1 MNLRNG
7 LNYSG
12 KLINFKQNL
21 TLNVSHN
28 IYLYLFISM
37 YVHLNLVDSSRQ
49 KGLMAVQ
56 LIGSIVLRVICYSAA
71 LTFLYFNAAKSVLSL
86 DLFKS
91 EIEAVP
97 LAQKLMAFPSAEKGE
112 ISVTVWALIT
122 SIAMKELFNFL

>member
-1 MNLRNG
+1 
-7 LNYSG
+7 
-12 KLINFKQNL
+12 
-21 TLNVSHN
+21 
-28 IYLYLFISM
+28 M